1 MEYIENPIFLQNGI
15 RFIPQGYCNCQLSI
29 VNSIYPNLPFSLYS
43 ETPQEKCRPNRR
55 HFFKNNLLILVL
67 ALLVGDAAAGLAGR
81 LAGGLALAAA
91 AVLGALAQIA
101 GLDGLNMLHGKIP
114 PSFVSL
120 FLEFTMCAEKCQS
133 KNGTK
138 HAPTSKLYHVFS
150 FSPIGKSTE
159 KRKKSLFSL
168 PSCVIR
174 VPMLLYRH
182 KEVIPMI

>member
-1 MEYIENPIFLQNGI
+1 MDHVFL
-15 RFIPQGYCNCQLSI
+15 L
-29 VNSIYPNLPFSLYS
+29 
-43 ETPQEKCRPNRR
+43 THEKCRPSRR

-120 FLEFTMCAEKCQS
+120 FLEFTMRAVKCQS

-138 HAPTSKLYHVFS
+138 HAPTLKLYHVFS
-150 FSPIGKSTE
+150 FRPLAKAQKSE
-159 KRKKSLFSL
+159 KIFVLSAILRNHPLHAT
-168 PSCVIR
+168 I
-174 VPMLLYRH
+174 
-182 KEVIPMI
+182 

>member
-1 MEYIENPIFLQNGI
+1 MPPDSGGSFLI
-15 RFIPQGYCNCQLSI
+15 AVI
-29 VNSIYPNLPFSLYS
+29 
-43 ETPQEKCRPNRR
+43 
-55 HFFKNNLLILVL
+55 LLL
-67 ALLVGDAAAGLAGR
+67 ALLVGHAAAGLAGR

-120 FLEFTMCAEKCQS
+120 FLEFTMRAVKCQS

-138 HAPTSKLYHVFS
+138 HAPTLKLYHVFS
-150 FSPIGKSTE
+150 LSPIGKSTE

-168 PSCVIR
+168 PSCAITHS
-174 VPMLLYRH
+174 MLLYRH

>member
-1 MEYIENPIFLQNGI
+1 MKNAAQSGGI
-15 RFIPQGYCNCQLSI
+15 L
-29 VNSIYPNLPFSLYS
+29 
-43 ETPQEKCRPNRR
+43 
-55 HFFKNNLLILVL
+55 FKNKLLILVL

-120 FLEFTMCAEKCQS
+120 FLEFTMRAVKCQS

-138 HAPTSKLYHVFS
+138 HAPTLKLYHVFS
-150 FSPIGKSTE
+150 FRPLAKAQKSEKNLCSLCHLAQSPTPCYYIDT
-159 KRKKSLFSL
+159 KR
-168 PSCVIR
+168 
-174 VPMLLYRH
+174 
-182 KEVIPMI
+182 